1 MALRRAARRYPRYF
15 VTKNRTQFLAYVAA
29 YEPVS
34 MVDLGA
40 LIEAESN
47 AVLARYLGLE
57 QHGVVVRF
65 KSSRVDGE
73 RSKWLVALNRGH
85 PASHEIRE
93 LLRELNR
100 RIPLP
105 NVRVERRRDP
115 MPSFRVRRQDGETML
130 GMRIQRRSLILL
142 GVLGAA
148 DAMLLSE
155 IWRSGFCPT
164 WLSMDALVRAGIL
177 KRDPRTSVARL
188 TISPRLVARRQFISL
203 LRALAE
209 LNDEY
214 EGFAEHARD
223 DRSYLRKRHAK

>member
-1 MALRRAARRYPRYF
+1 MALRRAARRYPRFF

-34 MVDLGA
+34 MADLSA
-40 LIEAESN
+40 LLEARRS
-47 AVLARYLGLE
+47 AVLVRFRSLE
-57 QHGVVVRF
+57 RHGVVIRF
-65 KSSRVDGE
+65 KSGRVNGN
-73 RSKWLVALNRGH
+73 SVKWLVALNRGH

-93 LLRELNR
+93 LLYELNR

-105 NVRVERRRDP
+105 DIRIEKRRDRIRSVRVRP
-115 MPSFRVRRQDGETML
+115 QDGEAML
-130 GMRIQRRSLILL
+130 GRRIQRRSLVLL

-148 DAMLLSE
+148 DATLLKE
-155 IWRSGFCPT
+155 TWRSDLSPT
-164 WLSMDALVRAGIL
+164 WLSMNALVRAGIL

-223 DRSYLRKRHAK
+223 DRSYLRKRRAK